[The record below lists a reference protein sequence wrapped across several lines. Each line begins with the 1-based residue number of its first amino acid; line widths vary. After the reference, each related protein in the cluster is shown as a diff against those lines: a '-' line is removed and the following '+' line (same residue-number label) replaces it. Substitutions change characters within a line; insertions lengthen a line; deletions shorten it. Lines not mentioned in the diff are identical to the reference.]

1 VVVVVVVHSSG
12 NIVSD
17 FHSFINF
24 GIKFQN
30 SLAEIMYIQVSAYCS
45 ELLWLNVNGRRVD
58 DL

>member
-45 ELLWLNVNGRRVD
+45 ELL
-58 DL
+58 